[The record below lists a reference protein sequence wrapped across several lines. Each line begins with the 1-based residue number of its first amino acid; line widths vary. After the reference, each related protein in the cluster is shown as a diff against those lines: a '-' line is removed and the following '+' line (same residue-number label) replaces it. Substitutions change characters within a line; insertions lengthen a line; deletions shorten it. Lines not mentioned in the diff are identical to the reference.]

1 MKRKK
6 ALSLIAIILAVL
18 MLLSLVVSVIPLSA
32 YADEMDELAALR
44 AKKDE
49 LTGQVQE
56 IKERILGLQEQKAN
70 VLEQMV
76 ALEEQNRLAEEQLEL
91 INEEIREYEKL
102 IQNKGEEVQ
111 AAKSREDFQRERYR
125 VRVRAMEESGGYN
138 ILALVFQSENFS
150 QLITAIDDMGE
161 IMESDRQLQRDYES
175 AREET
180 EEVKAQYE
188 AEKAVYEDKQQE
200 LRGEQAEILAD
211 VDRAEELLNELQ
223 DDIEAAI
230 QEWENARAAEEAA
243 AATISNVIASY
254 NARKASERAAEQ
266 AAAQQAVEQVRQQI
280 SSMMQ
285 QNLEAVAAG
294 YEPLYSEAQIQQL
307 AQEAEVAYVA
317 GNESSGFVWP
327 LPCSQRV
334 TSRFG
339 NRSDPFTGET
349 RYHSGIDIDGYG
361 NDGAPVIAAASGE
374 VITASYDSAYGNY
387 VIIDHGG
394 TSTVY
399 AHMSGLAV
407 SAGQSVSQGQTIGYV
422 GATGRATG
430 THLHF
435 EVYVGD
441 GRVDPAQY
449 FSGISYY
456 NC

>member
-6 ALSLIAIILAVL
+6 AISLIAVILAVL

-32 YADEMDELAALR
+32 YADEMDELSALR

-49 LTGQVQE
+49 LTSQVQE
-56 IKERILGLQEQKAN
+56 IKERILGLQEQKSN

-76 ALEEQNRLAEEQLEL
+76 ALEEQNRLAEEQLEV
-91 INEEIREYEKL
+91 IDQEIAEYEKM
-102 IQNKGEEVQ
+102 IQAKGEEVE
-111 AAKSREDFQRERYR
+111 AAKDRENFQLERYR
-125 VRVRAMEESGGYN
+125 TRVRAMEESGGYN
-138 ILALVFQSENFS
+138 ILALVLQSDNFS

-161 IMESDRQLQRDYES
+161 IMESDKQVQRDYEA

-180 EEVKAQYE
+180 QEVKAQYE
-188 AEKAVYEDKQQE
+188 AEKSVYEERQTE
-200 LRGEQAEILAD
+200 LRGEQAELRSVMD
-211 VDRAEELLNELQ
+211 KGEQLLYALQ
-223 DDIEAAI
+223 DEIETAI
-230 QEWENARAAEEAA
+230 AEWENAQAAEEAA
-243 AATISNVIASY
+243 AATIANVIASY

-266 AAAQQAVEQVRQQI
+266 AAAQQAVEQVKQQI
-280 SSMMQ
+280 TEMMQ
-285 QNLEAVAAG
+285 TNLEAVAAG
-294 YEPLYSEAQIQQL
+294 YEPVYSEQQIQQL
-307 AQEAEVAYVA
+307 AQEAQVGYVA
-317 GNESSGFVWP
+317 GNQSSGFVWP

-361 NDGAPVIAAASGE
+361 NDGAPVIAAASGT

-407 SAGQSVSQGQTIGYV
+407 YEGQTVSQGQEIGYV
-422 GATGRATG
+422 GSTGRATG

-441 GRVDPAQY
+441 SRVDPAQY

>member
-1 MKRKK
+1 MNRKK
-6 ALSLIAIILAVL
+6 AVSVIAVILAVL
-18 MLLSLVVSVIPLSA
+18 MLLSLVVGVIPLTA
-32 YADEMDELAALR
+32 HADELDELDELR
-44 AKKDE
+44 AKKAE
-49 LTGQVQE
+49 LSGQVQE
-56 IKERILGLQEQKAN
+56 IKERIDGLKEQQAN

-76 ALEEQNRLAEEQLEL
+76 ALMEQNRLAEEQLE
-91 INEEIREYEKL
+91 IIDEEIREYEIL
-102 IQNKGEEVQ
+102 IQNKGKEVD
-111 AAKSREDFQRERYR
+111 AAKDRENVQLEKYR
-125 VRVRAMEESGGYN
+125 TRVRAMEESGGYN
-138 ILALVFQSENFS
+138 ILALVLQSDNFS

-161 IMESDRQLQRDYES
+161 IMESDRQLQHEYET

-180 EEVKAQYE
+180 EEVKAQFE
-188 AEKAVYEDKQQE
+188 TEKTVYEGKQQE
-200 LRGEQAEILAD
+200 LRDEQ
-211 VDRAEELLNELQ
+211 
-223 DDIEAAI
+223 AAI
-230 QEWENARAAEEAA
+230 QADMERGEEILYGLQDEIDAAIKEWESAQAAEEAA

-254 NARKASERAAEQ
+254 NARKANERAAEQ
-266 AAAQQAVEQVRQQI
+266 AVAAQAVAQARQQV
-280 SSMMQ
+280 MEMAQ
-285 QNLEAVAAG
+285 ANYEAIAAG
-294 YEPLYSEAQIQQL
+294 YEPIYSEAQIQQIAEE
-307 AQEAEVAYVA
+307 AQVGYVA
-317 GNESSGFVWP
+317 GSQSSGYVWP

-339 NRSDPFTGET
+339 TRSDPFTGES
-349 RYHSGIDIDGYG
+349 RYHSGIDIDGFG

-407 SAGQSVSQGQTIGYV
+407 SYGQTVSQGETIGYV

-441 GRVDPAQY
+441 ERVDPAQY

>member
-1 MKRKK
+1 MNRKK
-6 ALSLIAIILAVL
+6 AVSVIAVILAVL
-18 MLLSLVVSVIPLSA
+18 MLLSLVVGVIPLTA
-32 YADEMDELAALR
+32 HADELDELDELR
-44 AKKDE
+44 AKKEE
-49 LTGQVQE
+49 LSSQVQE
-56 IKERILGLQEQKAN
+56 IKERIDGLKEQQAN

-76 ALEEQNRLAEEQLEL
+76 ALMEQNRLAEEQLE
-91 INEEIREYEKL
+91 IIDEEIREYEIL
-102 IQNKGEEVQ
+102 IQNKGKEVD
-111 AAKSREDFQRERYR
+111 AAKDRENVQLEKYR
-125 VRVRAMEESGGYN
+125 TRVRAMEESGGYN
-138 ILALVFQSENFS
+138 ILALVLQSDNFS

-161 IMESDRQLQRDYES
+161 IMESDKQLQHEYET

-188 AEKAVYEDKQQE
+188 SEKTVYEGKQQE
-200 LRGEQAEILAD
+200 LRDEQ
-211 VDRAEELLNELQ
+211 
-223 DDIEAAI
+223 AAI
-230 QEWENARAAEEAA
+230 QADMERGEEILYGLQDEIDAAIKEWESAQAAEEAA

-254 NARKASERAAEQ
+254 NARKANERAAEQ
-266 AAAQQAVEQVRQQI
+266 AVAAQAVAQAKQQVMEMAQA
-280 SSMMQ
+280 
-285 QNLEAVAAG
+285 NYEAIAAG
-294 YEPLYSEAQIQQL
+294 YEPIYSEAQIQQIAEE
-307 AQEAEVAYVA
+307 AQVGYVA
-317 GNESSGFVWP
+317 GSQSSGYVWP

-339 NRSDPFTGET
+339 TRADPFTGES
-349 RYHSGIDIDGYG
+349 RYHSGIDIDGFG

-407 SAGQSVSQGQTIGYV
+407 SYGQTVSQGETIGYV

-441 GRVDPAQY
+441 ERVDPAQY

>member
-1 MKRKK
+1 MNRKK
-6 ALSLIAIILAVL
+6 AVSVIAVILAVL
-18 MLLSLVVSVIPLSA
+18 MLLSLVVGVIPLTA
-32 YADEMDELAALR
+32 HADELDELDELR
-44 AKKDE
+44 AKKAE
-49 LTGQVQE
+49 LSSQVQE
-56 IKERILGLQEQKAN
+56 IKERIDGLKEQQAN

-76 ALEEQNRLAEEQLEL
+76 ALMEQNRLAEEQLE
-91 INEEIREYEKL
+91 IIDEEIREYEIL
-102 IQNKGEEVQ
+102 IQNKGKEVD
-111 AAKSREDFQRERYR
+111 AAKDRENVQLEKYR
-125 VRVRAMEESGGYN
+125 TRVRAMEESGGYN
-138 ILALVFQSENFS
+138 ILALVLQSDNFS

-161 IMESDRQLQRDYES
+161 IMESDKQLQHEYET

-188 AEKAVYEDKQQE
+188 TEKTVYEGKQQE
-200 LRGEQAEILAD
+200 LRDEQ
-211 VDRAEELLNELQ
+211 
-223 DDIEAAI
+223 AAI
-230 QEWENARAAEEAA
+230 QADMERGEEILYGLQDEIDAAIKEWESAQAAEEAA

-254 NARKASERAAEQ
+254 NARKANERAAEQ
-266 AAAQQAVEQVRQQI
+266 AVAAQAVAQAKQQVMEMAQA
-280 SSMMQ
+280 
-285 QNLEAVAAG
+285 NYEAIAAG
-294 YEPLYSEAQIQQL
+294 YEPIYSEAQIQQIAEE
-307 AQEAEVAYVA
+307 AQVGYVA
-317 GNESSGFVWP
+317 GSQSSGYVWP

-339 NRSDPFTGET
+339 TRADPFTGES
-349 RYHSGIDIDGYG
+349 RYHSGIDIDGFG

-399 AHMSGLAV
+399 AHLSGLAV
-407 SAGQSVSQGQTIGYV
+407 SYGQTVSQGETIGYV

-441 GRVDPAQY
+441 ERVDPAQY

>member
-1 MKRKK
+1 MNRKK
-6 ALSLIAIILAVL
+6 AVSVIAVILAVL
-18 MLLSLVVSVIPLSA
+18 MLLSLVVGVIPLTA
-32 YADEMDELAALR
+32 HADELDELDELR
-44 AKKDE
+44 AKKAE
-49 LTGQVQE
+49 LSGQVQE
-56 IKERILGLQEQKAN
+56 IKARIDGLKEQQAN

-76 ALEEQNRLAEEQLEL
+76 ALMEQNRLAEEQLE
-91 INEEIREYEKL
+91 IIDEEIREYEIL
-102 IQNKGEEVQ
+102 IQNKGKEVD
-111 AAKSREDFQRERYR
+111 AAKDRENVQLEKYR
-125 VRVRAMEESGGYN
+125 TRVRAMEESGGYN
-138 ILALVFQSENFS
+138 ILALVLQSDNFS

-161 IMESDRQLQRDYES
+161 IMESDKQLQHEYET

-188 AEKAVYEDKQQE
+188 TEKTVYEGKQQE
-200 LRGEQAEILAD
+200 LRDEQ
-211 VDRAEELLNELQ
+211 
-223 DDIEAAI
+223 AAI
-230 QEWENARAAEEAA
+230 QADMERGEEILYGLQDEIDAAIKEWESAQAAEEAA

-254 NARKASERAAEQ
+254 NARKANERAAEQ
-266 AAAQQAVEQVRQQI
+266 AVAAQAVAQAKQQVMEMAQA
-280 SSMMQ
+280 
-285 QNLEAVAAG
+285 NYEAIAAG
-294 YEPLYSEAQIQQL
+294 YEPIYSEAQIQQIAEE
-307 AQEAEVAYVA
+307 AQVGYVA
-317 GNESSGFVWP
+317 GSQSSGYVWP

-339 NRSDPFTGET
+339 TRADPFTGES
-349 RYHSGIDIDGYG
+349 RYHSGIDIDGFG

-374 VITASYDSAYGNY
+374 VITAAYDSAYGNY

-407 SAGQSVSQGQTIGYV
+407 SYGQTVSQGETIGYV

-441 GRVDPAQY
+441 ERVDPAQY

>member
-6 ALSLIAIILAVL
+6 AISVIAVILAVL

-32 YADEMDELAALR
+32 YADELDELSALR

-49 LTGQVQE
+49 LTSQVQE
-56 IKERILGLQEQKAN
+56 IKERILGLQEQKSN

-76 ALEEQNRLAEEQLEL
+76 ALEEQNRLAEEQLEV
-91 INEEIREYEKL
+91 IDQEIAEYEKM
-102 IQNKGEEVQ
+102 IQAKEEEVE
-111 AAKSREDFQRERYR
+111 AAKDRENFQLERYR
-125 VRVRAMEESGGYN
+125 TRVRAMEESGGYN
-138 ILALVFQSENFS
+138 ILALVLQSDNFS

-161 IMESDRQLQRDYES
+161 IMESDKQVQRDYEA

-180 EEVKAQYE
+180 QEVKAQYE
-188 AEKAVYEDKQQE
+188 AEKSVYEERQTE
-200 LRGEQAEILAD
+200 LRGEQAELRSVMD
-211 VDRAEELLNELQ
+211 KGEQLLYDLQ
-223 DDIEAAI
+223 DEIEAAI
-230 QEWENARAAEEAA
+230 AEWENAQAAEEAA

-266 AAAQQAVEQVRQQI
+266 AAAQQAVEQVKQQI
-280 SSMMQ
+280 TSMMQ
-285 QNLEAVAAG
+285 ENLEAVAQG
-294 YEPLYSEAQIQQL
+294 YEPIYSEQQIQQL
-307 AQEAEVAYVA
+307 AQEAEVGYVA
-317 GNESSGFVWP
+317 GSQSSGFIWP

-361 NDGAPVIAAASGE
+361 NDGAPVIAAASGT

-407 SAGQSVSQGQTIGYV
+407 YEGQTVSQGQEIGYV
-422 GATGRATG
+422 GSTGRATG

-441 GRVDPAQY
+441 SRVDPAQY

>member
-1 MKRKK
+1 MNRKK
-6 ALSLIAIILAVL
+6 AVSVIAVILAVL
-18 MLLSLVVSVIPLSA
+18 MLLSLVVGVIPLTA
-32 YADEMDELAALR
+32 HADELDELDELR
-44 AKKDE
+44 AKKAE
-49 LTGQVQE
+49 LSGQVQE
-56 IKERILGLQEQKAN
+56 IKERIDGLKEQQAN

-76 ALEEQNRLAEEQLEL
+76 ALMEQNRLAEEQLE
-91 INEEIREYEKL
+91 IIDEEIREYEIL
-102 IQNKGEEVQ
+102 IQNKGKEVD
-111 AAKSREDFQRERYR
+111 AAKDRENVQLEKYR
-125 VRVRAMEESGGYN
+125 TRVRAMEESGGYN
-138 ILALVFQSENFS
+138 ILALVLQSDNFS

-161 IMESDRQLQRDYES
+161 IMESDKQLQHEYET

-180 EEVKAQYE
+180 EEVKAQFE
-188 AEKAVYEDKQQE
+188 TEKTVYEGKQQE
-200 LRGEQAEILAD
+200 LRDEQ
-211 VDRAEELLNELQ
+211 
-223 DDIEAAI
+223 AAI
-230 QEWENARAAEEAA
+230 QADMERGEEILYGLQDEIDAAIKEWESAQAAEEAA

-254 NARKASERAAEQ
+254 NARKANERAAEQ
-266 AAAQQAVEQVRQQI
+266 AVAAQAVAQAKQQVMEMAQA
-280 SSMMQ
+280 
-285 QNLEAVAAG
+285 NYEAIAAG
-294 YEPLYSEAQIQQL
+294 YEPIYSEAQIQQIAEE
-307 AQEAEVAYVA
+307 AQVGYVA
-317 GNESSGFVWP
+317 GSQSSGYVWP

-339 NRSDPFTGET
+339 TRSDPFTGES
-349 RYHSGIDIDGYG
+349 RYHSGIDIDGFG

-407 SAGQSVSQGQTIGYV
+407 SYGQTVSQGETIGYV

-441 GRVDPAQY
+441 ERVDPAQY

>member
-1 MKRKK
+1 MNRKK
-6 ALSLIAIILAVL
+6 AVSVIAVILAVL
-18 MLLSLVVSVIPLSA
+18 MLLSLVVGVIPLTA
-32 YADEMDELAALR
+32 HADELDELDELR
-44 AKKDE
+44 AKKAE
-49 LTGQVQE
+49 LSGQVQE
-56 IKERILGLQEQKAN
+56 IKERIDGLKEQQAN

-76 ALEEQNRLAEEQLEL
+76 ALMEQNRLAEEQLE
-91 INEEIREYEKL
+91 IIDEEIREYEIL
-102 IQNKGEEVQ
+102 IQNKGKEVD
-111 AAKSREDFQRERYR
+111 AAKDRENVQLEKYR
-125 VRVRAMEESGGYN
+125 TRVRAMEESGGYN
-138 ILALVFQSENFS
+138 ILALVLQSDNFS

-161 IMESDRQLQRDYES
+161 IMESDKQLQHEYET

-180 EEVKAQYE
+180 EEVKAQFE
-188 AEKAVYEDKQQE
+188 TEKTVYEGKQQE
-200 LRGEQAEILAD
+200 LRDEQ
-211 VDRAEELLNELQ
+211 
-223 DDIEAAI
+223 AAI
-230 QEWENARAAEEAA
+230 QADMERGEEILYGLQDEIDAAIKEWESAQAAEEAA

-254 NARKASERAAEQ
+254 NARKANERAAEQ
-266 AAAQQAVEQVRQQI
+266 AVAAQAVAQAKQQVMEMAQA
-280 SSMMQ
+280 
-285 QNLEAVAAG
+285 NYEAIAAG
-294 YEPLYSEAQIQQL
+294 YEPIYSEAQIQQIAEE
-307 AQEAEVAYVA
+307 AQVGYVA
-317 GNESSGFVWP
+317 GSQSSGYVWP

-339 NRSDPFTGET
+339 TRADPFTGES
-349 RYHSGIDIDGYG
+349 RYHSGIDIDGFG

-407 SAGQSVSQGQTIGYV
+407 SYGQTVSQGETIGYV

-441 GRVDPAQY
+441 ERVDPAQY

>member
-6 ALSLIAIILAVL
+6 AISFIAVILAVL
-18 MLLSLVVSVIPLSA
+18 MLLSLVVSVIPMYA
-32 YADEMDELAALR
+32 HADELDELEALR
-44 AKKDE
+44 AKKAE

-56 IKERILGLQEQKAN
+56 IKERITGLQEQKAN

-91 INEEIREYEKL
+91 IDEEIREYEKL
-102 IQNKGEEVQ
+102 IQKKEEEVE
-111 AAKSREDFQRERYR
+111 AAKNRESFQLDRYR
-125 VRVRAMEESGGYN
+125 TRVRAMEESGGYN
-138 ILALVFQSENFS
+138 ILALVLQSDNFS

-161 IMESDRQLQRDYES
+161 IMESDKQLQHDYEA

-188 AEKAVYEDKQQE
+188 AEKNVYEERQQE
-200 LRGEQAEILAD
+200 LRGEQAEIRAD
-211 VDRAEELLNELQ
+211 MDKGEQYLNDLQ
-223 DDIEAAI
+223 DEIEAAI
-230 QEWENARAAEEAA
+230 AEWENAQAAEEAA

-254 NARKASERAAEQ
+254 NARKAAERAAEQ
-266 AAAQQAVEQVRQQI
+266 AVAQQAVEQAKQQI
-280 SSMMQ
+280 MEMMQ
-285 QNLEAVAAG
+285 ANVEAVAAG
-294 YEPLYSEAQIQQL
+294 NAPLYSEAEIQQY
-307 AQEAEVAYVA
+307 AQEADVGYVA
-317 GNESSGFVWP
+317 GNQQSGFVWP

-407 SAGQSVSQGQTIGYV
+407 SEGQTVGQGETIGYV

>member
-1 MKRKK
+1 MNRKK
-6 ALSLIAIILAVL
+6 AVSVIAVILAVL
-18 MLLSLVVSVIPLSA
+18 MLLSLVVGVIPLTA
-32 YADEMDELAALR
+32 HADELDELEELR
-44 AKKDE
+44 AKKAE
-49 LTGQVQE
+49 LSGQVQE
-56 IKERILGLQEQKAN
+56 IKERIDGLKEQQAN

-76 ALEEQNRLAEEQLEL
+76 ALMEQNRLAEEQLE
-91 INEEIREYEKL
+91 IIDEEIREYEIL
-102 IQNKGEEVQ
+102 IQNKGKEVD
-111 AAKSREDFQRERYR
+111 AAKDRENVQLEKYR
-125 VRVRAMEESGGYN
+125 TRVRAMEESGGYN
-138 ILALVFQSENFS
+138 ILALVLQSDNFS

-161 IMESDRQLQRDYES
+161 IMESDRQLQHEYET

-180 EEVKAQYE
+180 EEVKAQFE
-188 AEKAVYEDKQQE
+188 TEKTVYEGKQQE
-200 LRGEQAEILAD
+200 LRDEQ
-211 VDRAEELLNELQ
+211 
-223 DDIEAAI
+223 AAI
-230 QEWENARAAEEAA
+230 QADMERGEEILYGLQDEIDAAIKEWESAQAAEEAA

-254 NARKASERAAEQ
+254 NARKANERAAEQ
-266 AAAQQAVEQVRQQI
+266 AVAAQAVAQAKQQVMEMAQA
-280 SSMMQ
+280 
-285 QNLEAVAAG
+285 NYEAIAAG
-294 YEPLYSEAQIQQL
+294 YEPIYSEAQIQQIAEE
-307 AQEAEVAYVA
+307 AQVGYVA
-317 GNESSGFVWP
+317 GSQSSGYVWP

-339 NRSDPFTGET
+339 TRSDPFTGES
-349 RYHSGIDIDGYG
+349 RYHSGIDIDGFG

-407 SAGQSVSQGQTIGYV
+407 SYGQTVSQGETIGYV

-441 GRVDPAQY
+441 ERVDPAQY

>member
-1 MKRKK
+1 MNRKK
-6 ALSLIAIILAVL
+6 AVSVIAVILAVL
-18 MLLSLVVSVIPLSA
+18 MLLSLVVGVIPLTA
-32 YADEMDELAALR
+32 HADELDELEELR
-44 AKKDE
+44 AKKAE
-49 LTGQVQE
+49 LSGQVQE
-56 IKERILGLQEQKAN
+56 IKERIDGLKEQQAN

-76 ALEEQNRLAEEQLEL
+76 ALMEQNRLAEEQLE
-91 INEEIREYEKL
+91 IIDEEIREYEIL
-102 IQNKGEEVQ
+102 IQNKGKEVD
-111 AAKSREDFQRERYR
+111 AAKDRENVQLEKYR
-125 VRVRAMEESGGYN
+125 TRVRAMEESGGYN
-138 ILALVFQSENFS
+138 ILALVLQSDNFS

-161 IMESDRQLQRDYES
+161 IMESDKQLQHEYEA

-180 EEVKAQYE
+180 EEVKAQFE
-188 AEKAVYEDKQQE
+188 TEKTVYEGKQQE
-200 LRGEQAEILAD
+200 LRDEQ
-211 VDRAEELLNELQ
+211 
-223 DDIEAAI
+223 AAI
-230 QEWENARAAEEAA
+230 QADMERGEEILYGLQDEIDAAIKEWESAQAAEEAA

-254 NARKASERAAEQ
+254 NARKANERAAEQ
-266 AAAQQAVEQVRQQI
+266 AVAAQAVAQAKQQVMEMAQA
-280 SSMMQ
+280 
-285 QNLEAVAAG
+285 NYEAIAAG
-294 YEPLYSEAQIQQL
+294 YEPIYSEAQIQQIAEE
-307 AQEAEVAYVA
+307 AQVGYVA
-317 GNESSGFVWP
+317 GSQSSGYVWP

-339 NRSDPFTGET
+339 TRSDPFTGES
-349 RYHSGIDIDGYG
+349 RYHSGIDIDGFG

-399 AHMSGLAV
+399 AHLSGLAV
-407 SAGQSVSQGQTIGYV
+407 SYGQTVSQGETIGYV

-441 GRVDPAQY
+441 ERVDPAQY

>member
-1 MKRKK
+1 MNRKK
-6 ALSLIAIILAVL
+6 AVSVIAVILAVL
-18 MLLSLVVSVIPLSA
+18 MLLSLVVGVIPLTA
-32 YADEMDELAALR
+32 HADELDELDELR
-44 AKKDE
+44 AKKAE
-49 LTGQVQE
+49 LSGQVQE
-56 IKERILGLQEQKAN
+56 IKERIDGLKEQQAN

-76 ALEEQNRLAEEQLEL
+76 ALMEQNRLAEEQLE
-91 INEEIREYEKL
+91 IIDEEIREYEIL
-102 IQNKGEEVQ
+102 IQNKGKEVD
-111 AAKSREDFQRERYR
+111 AAKDRENVQLEKYR
-125 VRVRAMEESGGYN
+125 TRVRAMEESGGYN
-138 ILALVFQSENFS
+138 ILALVLQSDNFS

-161 IMESDRQLQRDYES
+161 IMESDKQLQHEYET

-180 EEVKAQYE
+180 EEVKAQFE
-188 AEKAVYEDKQQE
+188 TEKTVYEGKQQE
-200 LRGEQAEILAD
+200 LRDEQ
-211 VDRAEELLNELQ
+211 
-223 DDIEAAI
+223 AAI
-230 QEWENARAAEEAA
+230 QADMERGEEILYGLQDEIDAAIKEWESAQAAEEAA

-254 NARKASERAAEQ
+254 NARKANERAAEQ
-266 AAAQQAVEQVRQQI
+266 AVAAQAVAQAKQQVMEMAQA
-280 SSMMQ
+280 
-285 QNLEAVAAG
+285 NYEAIAAG
-294 YEPLYSEAQIQQL
+294 YEPIYSEAQIQQIAEE
-307 AQEAEVAYVA
+307 AQVGYVA
-317 GNESSGFVWP
+317 GSQSSGYVWP

-339 NRSDPFTGET
+339 TRADPFTGES
-349 RYHSGIDIDGYG
+349 RYHSGIDIDGFG

-374 VITASYDSAYGNY
+374 VITASYDSSYGNY

-407 SAGQSVSQGQTIGYV
+407 SYGQTVSQGETIGYV

-441 GRVDPAQY
+441 ERVDPAQY

>member
-6 ALSLIAIILAVL
+6 AISLIAVILAVL

-32 YADEMDELAALR
+32 YADELDELASLR

-49 LTGQVQE
+49 LTSQVQE
-56 IKERILGLQEQKAN
+56 IKERILGLQEQKSN

-76 ALEEQNRLAEEQLEL
+76 ALEEQNRLAEEQLEV
-91 INEEIREYEKL
+91 IDQEIAEYEKM
-102 IQNKGEEVQ
+102 IQAKEEEVE
-111 AAKSREDFQRERYR
+111 AAKDRESFQLERYR
-125 VRVRAMEESGGYN
+125 TRVRAMEESGGYN
-138 ILALVFQSENFS
+138 ILALVLQSDNFS

-161 IMESDRQLQRDYES
+161 IMESDKQVQRDYEA

-188 AEKAVYEDKQQE
+188 AEKSVYEERQTE
-200 LRGEQAEILAD
+200 LRGEQAELRSVMD
-211 VDRAEELLNELQ
+211 KGEQLLYALQ
-223 DDIEAAI
+223 DEIETAI
-230 QEWENARAAEEAA
+230 AEWENAQAAEEAA
-243 AATISNVIASY
+243 AATIANVIASY

-266 AAAQQAVEQVRQQI
+266 AAAQQAVEQVKQQI
-280 SSMMQ
+280 TEMMQ
-285 QNLEAVAAG
+285 TNLEAVAAG
-294 YEPLYSEAQIQQL
+294 YEPVYSEQQIQQL
-307 AQEAEVAYVA
+307 AQEAQVGYVA
-317 GNESSGFVWP
+317 GNQSSGFVWP

-361 NDGAPVIAAASGE
+361 NDGAPVIAAASGT

-407 SAGQSVSQGQTIGYV
+407 YEGQTVSQGQEIGYV
-422 GATGRATG
+422 GSTGRATG

-441 GRVDPAQY
+441 SRVDPAQY

>member
-6 ALSLIAIILAVL
+6 AISVIAVILAVL

-32 YADEMDELAALR
+32 YADELDELVALR

-49 LTGQVQE
+49 LTSQVQE
-56 IKERILGLQEQKAN
+56 IKERILGLQEQKSN

-76 ALEEQNRLAEEQLEL
+76 ALEEQNRLAEEQLEV
-91 INEEIREYEKL
+91 IDQEIAEYEKM
-102 IQNKGEEVQ
+102 IQAKEEEVE
-111 AAKSREDFQRERYR
+111 AAKDRENFQLERYR
-125 VRVRAMEESGGYN
+125 TRVRAMEESGGYN
-138 ILALVFQSENFS
+138 ILALVLQSDNFS

-161 IMESDRQLQRDYES
+161 IMESDKQVQRDYEA

-180 EEVKAQYE
+180 QEVKAQYE
-188 AEKAVYEDKQQE
+188 AEKSVYEERQTE
-200 LRGEQAEILAD
+200 LRGEQAELRSVMD
-211 VDRAEELLNELQ
+211 KGEQLLYDLQ
-223 DDIEAAI
+223 DEIEAAI
-230 QEWENARAAEEAA
+230 AEWENAQAAEEAA

-266 AAAQQAVEQVRQQI
+266 AAAQQAVEQVKQQI
-280 SSMMQ
+280 TSMMQ
-285 QNLEAVAAG
+285 ENLEAVAQG
-294 YEPLYSEAQIQQL
+294 YEPIYSEQQIQQL
-307 AQEAEVAYVA
+307 AQEAEVGYVA
-317 GNESSGFVWP
+317 DSQSSGFIWP

-361 NDGAPVIAAASGE
+361 NDGAPVIAAASGT

-407 SAGQSVSQGQTIGYV
+407 YEGQTVSQGQEIGYV
-422 GATGRATG
+422 GSTGRATG

-441 GRVDPAQY
+441 SRVDPAQY

>member
-1 MKRKK
+1 MNRKK
-6 ALSLIAIILAVL
+6 AVSVIAVILAVL
-18 MLLSLVVSVIPLSA
+18 MLLSLVVGVIPLTA
-32 YADEMDELAALR
+32 HADELDELDELR
-44 AKKDE
+44 AKKAE
-49 LTGQVQE
+49 LSGQVQE
-56 IKERILGLQEQKAN
+56 IKERIDGLKEQQAN

-76 ALEEQNRLAEEQLEL
+76 ALMEQNRLAEEQLE
-91 INEEIREYEKL
+91 IIDEEIREYEIL
-102 IQNKGEEVQ
+102 IQNKGKEVD
-111 AAKSREDFQRERYR
+111 AAKDRENVQLEKYR
-125 VRVRAMEESGGYN
+125 TRVRAMEESGGYN
-138 ILALVFQSENFS
+138 ILALVLQSDNFS

-161 IMESDRQLQRDYES
+161 IMESDRQLQHEYET

-188 AEKAVYEDKQQE
+188 TEKTVYEGKQQE
-200 LRGEQAEILAD
+200 LRDEQ
-211 VDRAEELLNELQ
+211 
-223 DDIEAAI
+223 AAI
-230 QEWENARAAEEAA
+230 QADMERGEEILYGLQDEIDAAIKEWESAQAAEEAA

-254 NARKASERAAEQ
+254 NARKANERAAEQ
-266 AAAQQAVEQVRQQI
+266 AVAAQAVAQAKQQVMEMAQA
-280 SSMMQ
+280 
-285 QNLEAVAAG
+285 NYEAIAAG
-294 YEPLYSEAQIQQL
+294 YEPIYSEAQIQQIAEE
-307 AQEAEVAYVA
+307 AQVGYVA
-317 GNESSGFVWP
+317 GSQSSGYVWP

-339 NRSDPFTGET
+339 TRADPFTGES
-349 RYHSGIDIDGYG
+349 RYHSGIDIDGFG

-407 SAGQSVSQGQTIGYV
+407 SYGQTVSQGETIGYV

-441 GRVDPAQY
+441 ERVDPAQY

>member
-1 MKRKK
+1 MNRKK
-6 ALSLIAIILAVL
+6 AVSVIAVILAVL
-18 MLLSLVVSVIPLSA
+18 MLLSLVVGVIPLTA
-32 YADEMDELAALR
+32 HADELDELDELR
-44 AKKDE
+44 AKKAE
-49 LTGQVQE
+49 LSSQVQE
-56 IKERILGLQEQKAN
+56 IKERIDGLKEQQAN

-76 ALEEQNRLAEEQLEL
+76 ALMEQNRLAEEQLE
-91 INEEIREYEKL
+91 IIDEEIREYEIL
-102 IQNKGEEVQ
+102 IQNKGKEVD
-111 AAKSREDFQRERYR
+111 AAKDRENVQLEKYR
-125 VRVRAMEESGGYN
+125 TRVRAMEESGGYN
-138 ILALVFQSENFS
+138 ILALVLQSDNFS

-161 IMESDRQLQRDYES
+161 IMESDRQLQHEYET

-180 EEVKAQYE
+180 EEVKAQFE
-188 AEKAVYEDKQQE
+188 TEKTVYEGKQQE
-200 LRGEQAEILAD
+200 LRDEQ
-211 VDRAEELLNELQ
+211 
-223 DDIEAAI
+223 AAI
-230 QEWENARAAEEAA
+230 QADMERGEEILYGLQDEIDAAIKEWESAQAAEEAA

-254 NARKASERAAEQ
+254 NARKANERAAEQ
-266 AAAQQAVEQVRQQI
+266 AVAAQAVAQAKQQVMEMAQA
-280 SSMMQ
+280 
-285 QNLEAVAAG
+285 NYEAIAAG
-294 YEPLYSEAQIQQL
+294 YEPIYSEAQIQQIAEE
-307 AQEAEVAYVA
+307 AQVGYVA
-317 GNESSGFVWP
+317 GSQSSGYVWP

-339 NRSDPFTGET
+339 TRADPFTGES
-349 RYHSGIDIDGYG
+349 RYHSGIDIDGFG

-407 SAGQSVSQGQTIGYV
+407 SYGQTVSQGETIGYV

-441 GRVDPAQY
+441 ERVDPAQY